1 MPARYGGVGVT
12 RARRYADGMS
22 LAEIA
27 AADQVTPHAAMEAI
41 HRVVR
46 RAVQQAPTGAELPQG
61 FEWRPRS
68 LTVKPNRPLKNWY
81 VSIPNRALKAEEV
94 GWALALSE
102 GKRACTHCGRPF

>member
-1 MPARYGGVGVT
+1 
-12 RARRYADGMS
+12 MS

-27 AADQVTPHAAMEAI
+27 AADGVTPHATMEAI

-46 RAVQQAPTGAELPQG
+46 RALAEAPTGAELPRG
-61 FEWRPRS
+61 FEWQRRN
-68 LTVKPNRPLKNWY
+68 LGALKPNRPMKDWY
-81 VSIPNRALKAEEV
+81 VSMPNRALKAEEV